1 MSPAGGG
8 QTHQDGLLEHVTCL
22 GCGCACD
29 DIAVRVRDD
38 RISATTNACELGATW
53 FGDGTAPSAI
63 RVDGRESALDAAL
76 TAIATML
83 DASRWPLIYL
93 APELSCEAQR
103 EAIALAD
110 WIHGAVD
117 TISSATA
124 LGSILAA
131 QERGRATATLGEI
144 RNRADVMV
152 FWGVDPDARYPRYWS
167 RYAPEPSGLHIT
179 SGRRGRQ
186 VIGVDVGAAHSAA
199 DADVRIT
206 VSERDEVAL
215 LTMIGA
221 VILKPSTS
229 FTEPLGGLAE
239 ALAQQLTGARYVAIV
254 ADAEPPRS
262 SDNEVRPGFSDPQ
275 RAMALIA
282 LAQAANGPTRCALS
296 ILRAGGN

>member
-1 MSPAGGG
+1 MTPAGGQ
-8 QTHQDGLLEHVTCL
+8 QTLQDGLVEHVTCL
-22 GCGCACD
+22 GCGCSCD
-29 DIAVRVRDD
+29 DIAVRVSAG
-38 RISATTNACELGATW
+38 RITAATNACELGATW
-53 FGDGTAPSAI
+53 FGDGRAPSTI
-63 RVDGRESALDAAL
+63 RVGGRESALDAAV
-76 TAIATML
+76 TAIATAL
-83 DASRWPLIYL
+83 NASRRPLIYL

-186 VIGVDVGAAHSAA
+186 VIAVDVGEAKGPGARRGRPSGRPEAAA
-199 DADVRIT
+199 DADVRIA
-206 VSERDEVAL
+206 VSEHDEVAL
-215 LTMIGA
+215 LTMTAALIR
-221 VILKPSTS
+221 KPDTS
-229 FTEPLGGLAE
+229 FGEPLGGRAESLVRQLA
-239 ALAQQLTGARYVAIV
+239 GARYAAIV
-254 ADAEPPRS
+254 ADAEPGQHS
-262 SDNEVRPGFSDPQ
+262 EHESRPS
-275 RAMALIA
+275 
-282 LAQAANGPTRCALS
+282 
-296 ILRAGGN
+296 